1 MAFTLYKR
9 GMAAQV
15 PFEYLPSTA
24 SEPYTVGEALVLSS
38 GALTKCTGTT
48 IPEFICV
55 EAYVAPSTG
64 NRDILVYRI
73 LEDMQFATT
82 FAADASSNAIGT
94 LVTIHSDGAQVTA
107 TAADG
112 VATIVRKDGTGASG
126 TKCVVMFRR

>member
-1 MAFTLYKR
+1 MAFKLYKR

-15 PFEYLPSTA
+15 PFEYLPTTA
-24 SEPYTVGEALVLSS
+24 SEAYTLGEALVLSS
-38 GALTKCTGTT
+38 GALTKCGATAT
-48 IPEFICV
+48 PEFIAA
-55 EAYVAPSTG
+55 ESYTAPSSG
-64 NRDILVYRI
+64 QRAIQVFRV

-94 LVTIHSDGAQVTA
+94 LVTLHSDGAQVTA
-107 TAADG
+107 TATNG